1 MDQDVKPVAII
12 VGVGAGLSASL
23 ARRLAASGHAIA
35 LAARNTAKLDG
46 LVAET
51 GAIAVTCDATRPD
64 EVRRLFEETASRLGS
79 PDVVVF
85 NAGARVVGPV
95 AELDPAEV
103 ERVVLATA
111 MGGFLVGQAAARA
124 MLPRGLGTIVFTG
137 ASASIKGFAASAPS
151 AMAKFAL
158 RGLAQSLARE
168 LGPAGIHVAHVLV
181 DGGIRSAARPD
192 PADRPD
198 SMLDPDAI
206 AGAFLHLIGQPR
218 SAWTHELDLRPW
230 VERF

>member
-1 MDQDVKPVAII
+1 MTDNAKPVAVL
-12 VGVGAGLSASL
+12 VGVGPGLSAAL
-23 ARRLAASGHAIA
+23 ARRLATAGHAVA

-51 GAIAVTCDATRPD
+51 GALAMGCDATRAED
-64 EVRRLFEETASRLGS
+64 VERLFAETASRLGP
-79 PDVVVF
+79 PDLVVF

-95 AELDPAEV
+95 SELDPAEV
-103 ERVVLATA
+103 ERVVLASA

-124 MLPRGLGTIVFTG
+124 MLPRGSGTLLFTG
-137 ASASIKGFAASAPS
+137 ASASFKGYPGSAPF

-168 LGPAGIHVAHVLV
+168 LGPKGIHVAHVLV
-181 DGGIRSAARPD
+181 DGGIRSAARPEA
-192 PADRPD
+192 ADRPD

-206 AGAFLHLIGQPR
+206 AEAYLHLASQPR

>member
-1 MDQDVKPVAII
+1 MKDETKPVALI
-12 VGVGAGLSASL
+12 VGAGPGLSAAL
-23 ARRLAASGHAIA
+23 ARRLTAAGHAVA

-51 GAIAVTCDATRPD
+51 GAVAFRCDATRAED
-64 EVRRLFEETASRLGS
+64 VDRLFADSGERLGA
-79 PDVVVF
+79 PNVVVF

-95 AELDPAEV
+95 TELDPAEV
-103 ERVVLATA
+103 ERVVLASA

-124 MLPRGLGTIVFTG
+124 MLPRGSGTLLFTG
-137 ASASIKGFAASAPS
+137 ASASLKGYPSSAPF

-168 LGPAGIHVAHVLV
+168 LGPKGIHVAHVLV
-181 DGGIRSAARPD
+181 DGGIRSAVRPEA
-192 PADRPD
+192 ADRPD

-206 AGAFLHLIGQPR
+206 ADAYLQLAAQPR
-218 SAWTHELDLRPW
+218 NAWTHELDLRPW